1 MKKNIP
7 NCITVFR
14 LLLVFVFIF
23 LFSSDME
30 NKSLYC
36 IVTFV
41 LSGIS
46 DVLDGF
52 FARKLNVVSNFG
64 KLMDPLA
71 DKLMQ
76 ITVAVCTAT
85 VQPSLVWL
93 PAYLILKEFLM
104 IFGAAKLLKKDK
116 VVVQANF
123 YGKLAS
129 VICFLVFLVI
139 LVFPGMNPFLEHFL
153 CLSFVVVSILA
164 FFKYIKEYLSTN
176 KNK

>member
-23 LFSSDME
+23 LFASDME

-36 IVTFV
+36 ILTFV

-52 FARKLNVVSNFG
+52 LARKLNVVSNFG

-76 ITVAVCTAT
+76 ITVAVCSAT
-85 VQPSLVWL
+85 VHPSLAWL
-93 PAYLILKEFLM
+93 PVFLILKEILM

-139 LVFPGMNPFLEHFL
+139 LVFPGMNPLLEHFL
-153 CLSFVVVSILA
+153 CLSFAVVSILA
-164 FFKYIKEYLSTN
+164 FVKYIQEYLRVN